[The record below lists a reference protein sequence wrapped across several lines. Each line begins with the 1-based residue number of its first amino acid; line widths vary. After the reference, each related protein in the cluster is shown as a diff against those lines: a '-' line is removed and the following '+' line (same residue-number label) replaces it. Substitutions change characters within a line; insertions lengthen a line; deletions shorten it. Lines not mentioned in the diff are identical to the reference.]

1 MLRNTNGCSADLWGV
16 LARGMQQ
23 LPRKAAKPGDAV
35 GGTGSSILP
44 RRSFLLPTSLSKR
57 HI

>member
-23 LPRKAAKPGDAV
+23 LPRKAAKPVDTVGDTRSA
-35 GGTGSSILP
+35 ILP
-44 RRSFLLPTSLSKR
+44 RRSFLLPTGSNKR